1 MPGNDSRSQNVLFVD
16 DDPAFLTGLTH
27 LFTAKAGGSWNISTA
42 VSHAQALE
50 RLGQGPIDLVVV
62 DIGMPVMDGLQFL
75 KLLRRTNPGQQT
87 AVLTGLATPEHRKA
101 AEDNGVALFLE
112 KPLSVPGYDAL
123 FSALNTLLTSAPKAG
138 FQGMMRQVG
147 LQEVLQMEC
156 LNRKDSILEVFT
168 AGARGRIYICEGSI
182 VHAESGE
189 LVGEVALYGLLGLLG
204 GEFNFLVYQEP
215 PRRTISGHYEFLLME
230 AARLKDE
237 GTTFF
242 GSGDFQAAVE
252 DLPALEDLPPATSE
266 ETGTRIVEIL
276 LCSGAGEVLFARDC
290 SVEQRLSFLTSTEQ
304 QAEELGARLPAGRFD
319 RLEILADEG
328 RVVCVIQPH
337 LRLLVRSRID
347 GGQR

>member
-1 MPGNDSRSQNVLFVD
+1 MFVD

-27 LFTAKAGGSWNISTA
+27 ILANKAARSWNISTA
-42 VSHAQALE
+42 LSHDQALQ
-50 RLGQGPIDLVVV
+50 RLGQGTVDLVVV

-87 AVLTGLATPEHRKA
+87 AVLTGLATPEHRQA
-101 AEDNGVALFLE
+101 AEANGVALFLE
-112 KPLSVPGYDAL
+112 KPLSAAGYDAL
-123 FSALNTLLTSAPKAG
+123 FSALNALLMAAPQTG

-168 AGARGRIYICEGSI
+168 GGARGKIYICEGSI
-182 VHAESGE
+182 VHAESGD

-204 GEFNFLVYQEP
+204 GKFNFLVYQEP

-242 GSGDFQAAVE
+242 GSGSFQSPG
-252 DLPALEDLPPATSE
+252 DSLPSLESTLGEISE
-266 ETGTRIVEIL
+266 EPAIRIVEIL
-276 LCSGAGEVLFARDC
+276 LCSGAGEVLFARD
-290 SVEQRLSFLTSTEQ
+290 SDLDRRLSFLASVEQ
-304 QAEELGARLPAGRFD
+304 KADQIGSLLPIGRFD
-319 RLEILADEG
+319 RLEILAQEG
-328 RVVCVIQPH
+328 RVTCLIQPH
-337 LRLLVRSRID
+337 LRLLVRSRNEAATT
-347 GGQR
+347 